1 MNMGYEIAILI
12 FICVSSLPLSYTR
25 VGTDMKVHDKRIDS
39 PHRTLVAQSGSMP
52 ATNNHGT
59 RIPET
64 KESDRSMKKENSK
77 ATSENTSSQPLEK
90 PVPLKEFVPSEKIEA
105 DKAVDFPADI

>member
-1 MNMGYEIAILI
+1 MNMCYEIVILI
-12 FICVSSLPLSYTR
+12 FMSVSSLPLSYTR
-25 VGTDMKVHDKRIDS
+25 VGTDMKVYDKRMDP

-52 ATNNHGT
+52 ATNDHGA

-64 KESDRSMKKENSK
+64 KESDRSMKQENSK
-77 ATSENTSSQPLEK
+77 ATSENTSSHPVEK
-90 PVPLKEFVPSEKIEA
+90 RVPLKEFVPSEKIEA

>member
-1 MNMGYEIAILI
+1 MGYAIIILI
-12 FICVSSLPLSYTR
+12 FMCVSSLPLSYTR
-25 VGTDMKVHDKRIDS
+25 VGTDMKVDDKRIDI
-39 PHRTLVAQSGSMP
+39 PHRTLVFQSRSIP
-52 ATNNHGT
+52 ATNDHGT

-64 KESDRSMKKENSK
+64 KESNHSMEKENSK
-77 ATSENTSSQPLEK
+77 ATSENTTSQPAEK